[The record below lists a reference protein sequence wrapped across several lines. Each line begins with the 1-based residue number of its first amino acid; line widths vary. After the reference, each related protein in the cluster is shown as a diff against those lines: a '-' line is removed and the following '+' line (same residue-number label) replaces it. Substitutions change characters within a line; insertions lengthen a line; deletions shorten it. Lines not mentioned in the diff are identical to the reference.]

1 MFLFSKDLSNS
12 ASENF
17 FMDYE
22 EGSPSNNFQSN
33 DIMFMQNLPE
43 EAPGKIL
50 A

>member
-22 EGSPSNNFQSN
+22 EGSLNNFKSN